1 MTRGRSLVAIVL
13 VLVVVGVVAI
23 TQLSPAQTV
32 DDDNA
37 QATQVASKQVV
48 AAVAA
53 ESITEYEP
61 DPFEPQRVRSS
72 TVRVRRVAL
81 VYADGTIELQSVG
94 K

>member
-1 MTRGRSLVAIVL
+1 MTRERSLVAIVL
-13 VLVVVGVVAI
+13 VLVVVGVVAV

-32 DDDNA
+32 ADTSPPDMG
-37 QATQVASKQVV
+37 KQVV
-48 AAVAA
+48 AAVAV

-81 VYADGTIELQSVG
+81 IYADGTVQLQPVG

>member
-1 MTRGRSLVAIVL
+1 MTRGKSLLAIVL
-13 VLVVVGVVAI
+13 VLVAVGVVAI

-32 DDDNA
+32 DDETSQVDN
-37 QATQVASKQVV
+37 KQVV
-48 AAVAA
+48 AAVAV

-81 VYADGTIELQSVG
+81 IYADGTIQLQPVG